1 MLAVNP
7 GGLPGGKHVCGP
19 VMRQATPLLPI
30 AASRICQSQA
40 KPSQHQQTQHS
51 PQQPT
56 DQQPTDSHQP
66 TQPTKSMAF
75 SQPLFRSIDSAFG
88 STINRSFA
96 DRAVMAVFAFL
107 VPLLTIEI
115 NYFRLAAFRNWFE
128 RGQIRRRCQVSS
140 GVGVD
145 GRHHGGDGDS
155 PSKEALALSY
165 GAIRRASLW
174 SPRRHCMSF

>member
-1 MLAVNP
+1 
-7 GGLPGGKHVCGP
+7 
-19 VMRQATPLLPI
+19 
-30 AASRICQSQA
+30 
-40 KPSQHQQTQHS
+40 
-51 PQQPT
+51 
-56 DQQPTDSHQP
+56 
-66 TQPTKSMAF
+66 MAF

-88 STINRSFA
+88 STITRSFA

-107 VPLLTIEI
+107 VPLLTMEI

-128 RGQIRRRCQVSS
+128 RGQMRRRRQVSS

-165 GAIRRASLW
+165 GAVRRASLCTVAFW
-174 SPRRHCMSF
+174 TALYLAAHDQLDFVHRQRQDSAVGE